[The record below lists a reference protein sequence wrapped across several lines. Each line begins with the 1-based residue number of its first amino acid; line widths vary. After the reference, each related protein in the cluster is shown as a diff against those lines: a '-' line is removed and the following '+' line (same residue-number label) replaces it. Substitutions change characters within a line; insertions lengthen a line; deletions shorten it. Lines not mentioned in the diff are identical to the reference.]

1 MGNFVAWLLAVP
13 TAALVLAYVVIC
25 ACLLNA
31 KRRMSE
37 KAIRGRRH
45 AGIAA
50 LHAHS
55 RPSLGHAQVMAR
67 RVGS

>member
-13 TAALVLAYVVIC
+13 TAVLVLAYAVIC

-31 KRRMSE
+31 KRRMSDE
-37 KAIRGRRH
+37 AMRRRQS
-45 AGIAA
+45 GSIAA
-50 LHAHS
+50 FRTRTHHG
-55 RPSLGHAQVMAR
+55 LGRAQVMVR